1 MRQIAL
7 TEDVVVVGEV
17 VALYADAVGHKS
29 KAHIRFQRSGYKRIE
44 PPSVKSIGT
53 AMQPMPV
60 VKHQLSRED
69 RMWSANLQ
77 DVHKLDDLLAVI
89 GDCSPAD
96 ETEFAQEHL
105 RGARTCMLGAMPIEC
120 ELNLE
125 LASETLARMKDT
137 AARRRAQKL
146 LANLSKG

>member
-1 MRQIAL
+1 ML
-7 TEDVVVVGEV
+7 GLKT
-17 VALYADAVGHKS
+17 L
-29 KAHIRFQRSGYKRIE
+29 E
-44 PPSVKSIGT
+44 PRAVKSIET
-53 AMQPMPV
+53 AMQLVRV

-69 RMWSANLQ
+69 RMRSANLQ
-77 DVHKLDDLLAVI
+77 GLHKLDDLLAVI

-125 LASETLARMKDT
+125 LASETVARMKDT

-146 LANLSKG
+146 LASLSKS